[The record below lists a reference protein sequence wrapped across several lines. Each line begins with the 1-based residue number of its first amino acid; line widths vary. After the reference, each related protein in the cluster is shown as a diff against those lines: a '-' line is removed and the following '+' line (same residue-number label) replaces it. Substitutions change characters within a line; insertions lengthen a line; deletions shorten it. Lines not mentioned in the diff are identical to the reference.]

1 MNIAKHNIRI
11 VHEKFGNLVDESF
24 VDSTQ
29 FKLFLK
35 MVHGCIELKNDLSF
49 FNGTDFLIHIPYKH
63 LVDCIIITSMDEVSV
78 VDQVRS
84 KVEALVTR

>member
-1 MNIAKHNIRI
+1 MTKHNIRI
-11 VHEKFGNLVDESF
+11 VHDKFGDLVNESF

-35 MVHGCIELKNDLSF
+35 MVHGCIELENNLSF
-49 FNGTDFLIHIPYKH
+49 FNGNDFLIHIPSKH
-63 LVDCIIITSMDEVSV
+63 LVDCIVITSMDEVSM